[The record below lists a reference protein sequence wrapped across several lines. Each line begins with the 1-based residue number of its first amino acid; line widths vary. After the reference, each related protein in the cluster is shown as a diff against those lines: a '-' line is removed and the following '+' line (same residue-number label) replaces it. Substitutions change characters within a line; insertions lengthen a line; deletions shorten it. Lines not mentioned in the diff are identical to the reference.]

1 MLLNVVC
8 FLSLGVCGW
17 IVSLCSGCVGCC
29 AFCLICDACSCKC
42 WCIGSTLVSSCRCCV
57 LVSCVH
63 PVAILRAVFCT
74 ICSLSMFVS
83 DALGDHIVE
92 AYSSTG
98 LVMALYVASM
108 VSLCL
113 PHLVEVRT
121 FSMLI
126 VLRALVAARS
136 MCLL

>member
-1 MLLNVVC
+1 M
-8 FLSLGVCGW
+8 
-17 IVSLCSGCVGCC
+17 
-29 AFCLICDACSCKC
+29 
-42 WCIGSTLVSSCRCCV
+42 

-63 PVAILRAVFCT
+63 SVAILREVFCT

-83 DALGDHIVE
+83 DALGGHMVE

-113 PHLVEVRT
+113 PT
-121 FSMLI
+121 W
-126 VLRALVAARS
+126 LR
-136 MCLL
+136 